1 MVIKK
6 ELVPIATKTD
16 REHLFPTELV
26 NKMFKMG
33 LMSIN
38 VPGEFGGA
46 EMSALAYAVS
56 SQGSLHKPS
65 LRFLFFSM
73 VELKLVSMPF
83 FSRNQKSIE
92 TRNQEKPWFLYR
104 PLFQARKFREGAHP
118 AGQL

>member
-56 SQGSLHKPS
+56 SKVEYFVTKNVSAITSKMLAKILLQNAKNSYNAF
-65 LRFLFFSM
+65 LRTHVL
-73 VELKLVSMPF
+73 E
-83 FSRNQKSIE
+83 
-92 TRNQEKPWFLYR
+92 
-104 PLFQARKFREGAHP
+104 
-118 AGQL
+118 

>member
-1 MVIKK
+1 
-6 ELVPIATKTD
+6 
-16 REHLFPTELV
+16 
-26 NKMFKMG
+26 MFKMG

-65 LRFLFFSM
+65 LRFLFFFV
-73 VELKLVSMPF
+73 VELKMVSMPF

>member
-56 SQGSLHKPS
+56 SKVEYFVIKN
-65 LRFLFFSM
+65 RFCDNF
-73 VELKLVSMPF
+73 
-83 FSRNQKSIE
+83 
-92 TRNQEKPWFLYR
+92 
-104 PLFQARKFREGAHP
+104 
-118 AGQL
+118 